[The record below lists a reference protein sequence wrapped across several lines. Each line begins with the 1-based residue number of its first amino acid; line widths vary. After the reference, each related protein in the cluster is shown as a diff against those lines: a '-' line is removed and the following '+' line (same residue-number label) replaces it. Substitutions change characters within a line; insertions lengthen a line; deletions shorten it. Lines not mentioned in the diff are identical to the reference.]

1 MIPGV
6 TAFAALSGP
15 LPKAG
20 VIAVALLVAAV
31 LLGHTPKARA
41 WAMLLA
47 LVLAPVLLLADIW
60 DSPQLRTLHHHPLF
74 AAVGIVLALAVV
86 AVIAVAIARQ
96 PTWLA
101 PLAIAA
107 VPFRIPIQAGG
118 TTSNLLV
125 PLYVVVA
132 AGALA
137 FIVPDAAG
145 RQG

>member
-20 VIAVALLVAAV
+20 VIAVALLVAVV
-31 LLGHTPKARA
+31 LLGHTPKTRA
-41 WAMLLA
+41 WAMLGA

-86 AVIAVAIARQ
+86 AAIAVVIARN
-96 PTWLA
+96 PSWLA
-101 PLAIAA
+101 PLAVAA
-107 VPFRIPIQAGG
+107 VPFRSRSRPGG
-118 TTSNLLV
+118 RRPTCWCPCTSSS
-125 PLYVVVA
+125 PPA
-132 AGALA
+132 
-137 FIVPDAAG
+137 
-145 RQG
+145 RWRSSSRRC